1 MTRVELYEAIRR
13 GYFIEEKSKR
23 ELAREYGVHRRDV
36 RRAIASSTPPA
47 RKLAERASPVLGE
60 HEAIIDQWLRDDQK
74 VRPKQRHTARRIWQR
89 LVGERGC
96 TAAESTVR
104 RYVGRRRRELG
115 LNHRDV
121 YVEQEHQA
129 GDEAQVDFGEA
140 DVMIAGALVTVH
152 ILLVRCSY
160 SVGAHRKPRLCAEVG
175 AVASGTGSNTAV
187 SRSNPSPPLASV
199 TDHGC
204 EEHKLGGA
212 TATACAD
219 RAYPVGHRSTHSV
232 ARLTASDWAR

>member
-1 MTRVELYEAIRR
+1 
-13 GYFIEEKSKR
+13 
-23 ELAREYGVHRRDV
+23 
-36 RRAIASSTPPA
+36 
-47 RKLAERASPVLGE
+47 
-60 HEAIIDQWLRDDQK
+60 
-74 VRPKQRHTARRIWQR
+74 
-89 LVGERGC
+89 
-96 TAAESTVR
+96 
-104 RYVGRRRRELG
+104 
-115 LNHRDV
+115 V